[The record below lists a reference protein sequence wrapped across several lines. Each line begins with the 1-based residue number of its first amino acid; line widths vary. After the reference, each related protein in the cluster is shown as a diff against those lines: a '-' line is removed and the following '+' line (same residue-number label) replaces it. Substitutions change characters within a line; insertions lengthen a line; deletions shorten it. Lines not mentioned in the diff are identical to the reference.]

1 MTMDKTK
8 ILMVGWDGATFD
20 ILLPLAKEGRLP
32 NFARLMQNGS
42 WGRMSSTIPPLTPVA
57 WTTIS
62 TGVNPGRH
70 GIFDAMSFSRQEL
83 KVRFVNA
90 RARRV
95 KPVWTILSEAGRKVG
110 VMNVPVTYP
119 PDRVD
124 GFCIPGMFSP
134 EGAPDFMH
142 PAALMQEIE
151 KNCGRYLLECRQV
164 DDPDE
169 YLKLILEMVDYRER
183 AALYLQKK
191 FDPDFFFVAFMASD
205 RVQHFFWKYLDKTHP
220 HHSRHRDSIAKV
232 YERLDKTL
240 GRLIDA
246 AGGDT
251 AVVMVS
257 DHGSGPLKKAFFLN
271 NWLAKNGYLKL
282 KQDPGEVFRPGKR
295 SKVISGIKKSI
306 KRIIPESV
314 LNNIRK
320 APAGDGVNP
329 ERGSEELSAF
339 IRLID
344 WEGTTAFSEGV
355 AGGIFINRDNV
366 SDENY
371 GALIE
376 DIRKRL
382 LELRDGDVS
391 VIDAIYASRD
401 VYSGDALSSAPDL
414 IPICAP
420 GYQVIA
426 PNEFFFFGSG
436 YSDALFIP
444 HRWSGRHEMEGIF
457 VASGRAVEQGKT
469 LKNITVQDVAPMVL
483 YLMGSDIP
491 DGLDGRV
498 CLEAIKKDYASE
510 NPVKYTKQ
518 DVSSKAGP
526 AGFSEREEK
535 EITDK
540 LKSLGY
546 ME

>member
-1 MTMDKTK
+1 MNKTK

-20 ILLPLAKEGRLP
+20 ILLPLARQGRLP

-42 WGRMSSTIPPLTPVA
+42 WGRLTSTIPPLTPVA

-70 GIFDAMSFSRQEL
+70 GIFDAMGFNRQEL
-83 KVRFVNA
+83 RVRFVNA
-90 RARRV
+90 GARRV
-95 KPVWTILSEAGRKVG
+95 KPVWTLLSEAGLSVG

-119 PDRVD
+119 PDRVN

-142 PAALMQEIE
+142 PVELFKEIE
-151 KNCGRYLLECRQV
+151 KNCGKYLLECRQV
-164 DDPDE
+164 NEPAE
-169 YLKLILEMVDYRER
+169 YLKSILEMVDYREKT
-183 AALYLQKK
+183 ALYLQKK
-191 FDPDFFFVAFMASD
+191 FNPAFFFVAFMASD
-205 RVQHFFWKYLDKTHP
+205 RVQHFFWKYLDKAHP
-220 HHSRHRDSIAKV
+220 DHARHGDSIAKV

-246 AGGDT
+246 AGGDST
-251 AVVMVS
+251 VIMVS

-271 NWLAKNGYLKL
+271 NWLIKNGYLRL
-282 KQDPGEVFRPGKR
+282 KKDPGEAFRPIAR
-295 SKVISGIKKSI
+295 SKVVSGIKKSI

-314 LNNIRK
+314 LNNIK
-320 APAGDGVNP
+320 PAPSGKGMP
-329 ERGSEELSAF
+329 ERASDELSAF

-366 SDENY
+366 PEDKY
-371 GALIE
+371 GAVAEEIK
-376 DIRKRL
+376 KRL
-382 LELRDGDVS
+382 LALRDEEEGVN
-391 VIDAIYASRD
+391 VIDAVHCSRD
-401 VYSGDALSSAPDL
+401 VYSGDALQNAPDL
-414 IPICAP
+414 IPICSS

-426 PNEFFFFGSG
+426 PNEFFFFGSK
-436 YSDALFIP
+436 YTDALFIP

-457 VASGRAVEQGKT
+457 VASGAAVEQGKE
-469 LKNITVQDVAPMVL
+469 LERISVEDVTPTIL
-483 YLMGSDIP
+483 YLTGANIP
-491 DGLDGRV
+491 EGLDGRV
-498 CLEAIKKDYASE
+498 PTGAITKDYASK

-518 DVSSKAGP
+518 DVSSEGKAS
-526 AGFSEREEK
+526 GFSDSEEK